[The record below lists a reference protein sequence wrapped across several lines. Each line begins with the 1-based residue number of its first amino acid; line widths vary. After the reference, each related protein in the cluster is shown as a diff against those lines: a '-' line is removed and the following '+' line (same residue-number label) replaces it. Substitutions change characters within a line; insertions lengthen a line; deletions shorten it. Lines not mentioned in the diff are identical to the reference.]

1 MTMQR
6 RVFIGWLTSA
16 VGYGALAPRGFAQE
30 TGHAIATE
38 FPPLRSRNL
47 PWHELLDREQFQILF
62 LQETE
67 FAGSSPLNEEH
78 RAGTYV
84 CAACYLPLFRSQHK
98 YDSGTGWPSFTQ
110 PIATHI
116 ETRTDR
122 RGREPIVEYHCARC
136 GGHQGHVF
144 NDGPPPRGERWCNNG
159 LALNFVPTAEPLPT
173 LRE

>member
-1 MTMQR
+1 MQR
-6 RVFIGWLTSA
+6 RVFLGIFGMLAGSA
-16 VGYGALAPRGFAQE
+16 VSMRARADEYA
-30 TGHAIATE
+30 HVVATAFE
-38 FPPLRSRNL
+38 PLKTRNL
-47 PWHELLDREQFQILF
+47 PWDRLLDRERFEILF

-67 FAGSSPLNEEH
+67 FAGSSALNAEW
-78 RAGTYV
+78 RNGTYI
-84 CAACYLPLFRSQHK
+84 CAACNLPLFRSQHK

-144 NDGPPPRGERWCNNG
+144 DDGPPPRDERWCNNG
-159 LALNFVPTAEPLPT
+159 LALFFVPEGKPLPA
-173 LRE
+173 LRA